1 MRSIVPTFPGIR
13 ALYRNFSDLGNAS
26 IGDRLTAE
34 ATLAPDRFFLRRR
47 ATDRCVLPDR
57 CGFPHLESLRA
68 VPAAL
73 APGRPKHFPLCV
85 TALFEFSAEP
95 RPATGASLRANRTLC
110 RQAKQICAGVR
121 KSNRLEGER
130 RRLKVPPTWASR
142 PPVERLKCVQ
152 FAQSELLSRC
162 ASAAFSPWLH
172 VVASGAWRFF
182 LLQPVRLFLARADFC
197 LRQFSFFLAQVF
209 SG

>member
-1 MRSIVPTFPGIR
+1 MFCVIAAAFLVPNHCKSFPQRLRQVGQSTFH
-13 ALYRNFSDLGNAS
+13 
-26 IGDRLTAE
+26 
-34 ATLAPDRFFLRRR
+34 
-47 ATDRCVLPDR
+47 CVL
-57 CGFPHLESLRA
+57 LL
-68 VPAAL
+68 
-73 APGRPKHFPLCV
+73 
-85 TALFEFSAEP
+85 LFLEFSAEP
-95 RPATGASLRANRTLC
+95 QSAIGASLQANRTLC

-142 PPVERLKCVQ
+142 PPVQRLKCVQ

-182 LLQPVRLFLARADFC
+182 LLQPVRLSLARADFC

-209 SG
+209 SGLNDFNSFIVHRVIRKCFLALFTRSGKLRET